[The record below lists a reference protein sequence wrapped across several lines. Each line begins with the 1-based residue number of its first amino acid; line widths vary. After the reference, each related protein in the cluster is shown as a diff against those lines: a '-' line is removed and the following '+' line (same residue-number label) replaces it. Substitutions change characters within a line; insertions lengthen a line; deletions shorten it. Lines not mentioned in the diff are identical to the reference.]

1 MSMFYELMMRKKEE
15 TLYPVIKGSLT
26 ESPSG
31 VFSGFSTS
39 NYITMPITPSELSN
53 CSIKLR
59 FTTANVNTEQDI
71 IWLKRNNEN
80 IASYFGLQ
88 THLNGNHC
96 YMYSY
101 VLGASSYVA
110 TSFELLSNTTYD
122 CVINIENG
130 KLSWKIGEPN
140 NLIEQNQLNF
150 DVSNIASFYNP
161 ICFGSLLNTGYAFN
175 GSIDFN
181 NSYIILNGTKYN
193 LQAVVGY
200 TIVGSPTIV
209 DGVVSGFSSSN
220 YLSLPDVD
228 FSSNF
233 ESQVAFKINTYSPCG
248 IFCLNSYDYKGW
260 HCIGS
265 NILAFSLHITNGSDT
280 KFARLQFTVS
290 ENTDYIANAKRIG
303 NNVVCSLYSS
313 GSLVSQQ
320 SLTIDEG
327 YNVIEGVGYNIGRNA
342 VGAFDGTIDL
352 NNTYIKVNN
361 KLYFNGQPS

>member
-1 MSMFYELMMRKKEE
+1 MSMFHELMMRKKEE

-26 ESPSG
+26 ESPEG
-31 VFSGFSTS
+31 VFSGFSSS

-88 THLNGNHC
+88 THPNGNHC
-96 YMYSY
+96 YIYSY
-101 VLGASSYVA
+101 VPGSASYIA
-110 TSFELLSNTTYD
+110 TSFKLLSNTTYD

-140 NLIEQNQLNF
+140 NLIEQNQLKF
-150 DVSNIASFYNP
+150 DVSSIASFDNP

-200 TIVGSPTIV
+200 TIVGSPTIT
-209 DGVVSGFSSSN
+209 DGVVSGFSSENYLTLPSIPANSYNRIEIRTKITTGATIEAGNIIGDNSYYCNGLLIGSTGKISSQFNFSN
-220 YLSLPDVD
+220 YDRATSDVVLEANTEYTIKTIVDINAKSLMIDV
-228 FSSNF
+228 NGT
-233 ESQVAFKINTYSPCG
+233 INTHTLQYYTDIKSIPYRFG
-248 IFCLNSYDYKGW
+248 YGYRNGTF
-260 HCIGS
+260 
-265 NILAFSLHITNGSDT
+265 NGSINVGVT
-280 KFARLQFTVS
+280 
-290 ENTDYIANAKRIG
+290 EIYI
-303 NNVVCSLYSS
+303 
-313 GSLVSQQ
+313 
-320 SLTIDEG
+320 D
-327 YNVIEGVGYNIGRNA
+327 
-342 VGAFDGTIDL
+342 
-352 NNTYIKVNN
+352 N
-361 KLYFNGQPS
+361 KLWFNGQQA